1 VGFLATPNT
10 IEPPWVLAMAEY
22 DVQKLP
28 GMPTRADL
36 NLVSMPS
43 VLDCR
48 ADKRSLISLVLR
60 LLDQFFQQQ
69 T

>member
-1 VGFLATPNT
+1 MGFLATPNT

-43 VLDCR
+43 V
-48 ADKRSLISLVLR
+48 
-60 LLDQFFQQQ
+60 QN
-69 T
+69 